1 MYIAPP
7 TPASG
12 RIVSNDIINAFNRG
26 AACMVLVSAIAFAAD
41 PPPGLARKA
50 AERETAS
57 EAVRE
62 KYLYQ
67 QKVLIE
73 EISNRG
79 IKAGEYK
86 ETREILF
93 TPNGGREEKL
103 VGKPSSSL
111 VRLILTEEDFRDLR
125 EIQPLLL
132 TKERLWLYSTTFRG
146 EETVQNTACWVLEVK
161 PRQLL
166 DGQRLFQGLLWI
178 AKDDFS
184 VVQSEGQAVPEILGT
199 KKENLFPRFRTV
211 RHRMPD
217 GYWFPVLTVADDTLP
232 FRNGALRLR
241 MRVEYANYQKFGSDT
256 VIRFDQPPPEEKK
269 P

>member
-1 MYIAPP
+1 MYKAPP
-7 TPASG
+7 TPANG
-12 RIVSNDIINAFNRG
+12 RMIDSDAMSAFIRW
-26 AACMVLVSAIAFAAD
+26 AVCIVLVSAIGWSTD

-50 AERETAS
+50 AERESAS
-57 EAVRE
+57 EAARAQ
-62 KYLYQ
+62 YLYR

-73 EISNRG
+73 EIG
-79 IKAGEYK
+79 PKGGKAGEFR

-93 TPNGGREEKL
+93 SSAGERTETV
-103 VGKPSSSL
+103 VGKASSTL

-132 TKERLWLYSTTFRG
+132 TKERLWLYSTVFRG

-161 PRQLL
+161 PRQIL

-178 AKDDFS
+178 AKSDFS
-184 VVQSEGQAVPEILGT
+184 VIQSEGQAVPEILGT

-217 GYWFPVLTVADDTLP
+217 GFWFPVLTVADDTLS
-232 FRNGALRLR
+232 FRNGPLRLR
-241 MRVEYANYQKFGSDT
+241 MRVEYGNYQKFGSDT
-256 VIRFDQPPPEEKK
+256 VIRFEDKVP
-269 P
+269 

>member
-1 MYIAPP
+1 VPRDAR
-7 TPASG
+7 S
-12 RIVSNDIINAFNRG
+12 AFIRG
-26 AACMVLVSAIAFAAD
+26 AACIVLVSAIAFAAD

-62 KYLYQ
+62 RYMYQ

-73 EISNRG
+73 EIGPKG
-79 IKAGEYK
+79 IKSGEFTEK
-86 ETREILF
+86 REVIF
-93 TPNGGREEKL
+93 SPGGDRTEQVVDK
-103 VGKPSSSL
+103 GHSTL
-111 VRLILTEEDFRDLR
+111 VRLILTDEDFRDLR

-132 TKERLWLYSTTFRG
+132 TKERLWLYSTAYRG
-146 EETVQNTACWVLEVK
+146 EETVQQTPCWVLEIK
-161 PRQLL
+161 PRQIL

-178 AKDDFS
+178 SQSDFS

-199 KKENLFPRFRTV
+199 KKENLFPRFRTI
-211 RHRMPD
+211 RKRMPD
-217 GYWFPVLTVADDTLP
+217 GHWFPALTVADDTLP

-241 MRVEYANYQKFGSDT
+241 MRVEYANYKQFGSDS
-256 VIRFDQPPPEEKK
+256 VIRFDAPPPEGKT

>member
-12 RIVSNDIINAFNRG
+12 RIVSNEIINAFKRG

-132 TKERLWLYSTTFRG
+132 TKERLWLYSSTFRG
-146 EETVQNTACWVLEVK
+146 EETVQNTECWVLEIK

-166 DGQRLFQGLLWI
+166 STASG
-178 AKDDFS
+178 FS
-184 VVQSEGQAVPEILGT
+184 KASYGSPKTTSPSSRARARRSPKSSGRKRKIFSRVSAPCGIVCLTGSG
-199 KKENLFPRFRTV
+199 FR
-211 RHRMPD
+211 
-217 GYWFPVLTVADDTLP
+217 
-232 FRNGALRLR
+232 
-241 MRVEYANYQKFGSDT
+241 S
-256 VIRFDQPPPEEKK
+256 
-269 P
+269 

>member
-1 MYIAPP
+1 
-7 TPASG
+7 
-12 RIVSNDIINAFNRG
+12 
-26 AACMVLVSAIAFAAD
+26 
-41 PPPGLARKA
+41 LARKA

-73 EISNRG
+73 EVSARG
-79 IKAGEYK
+79 AKAGEFR
-86 ETREILF
+86 ETREVVF
-93 TPNGGREEKL
+93 GAGGERTEKV
-103 VGKPSSSL
+103 VGKTSSSL

-132 TKERLWLYSTTFRG
+132 TKERLWLYSTVYRG
-146 EETVQNTACWVLEVK
+146 EETVQGTACWVLEVK
-161 PRQLL
+161 PRQIL
-166 DGQRLFQGLLWI
+166 DGQRLFSGLLWV
-178 AKDDFS
+178 AQSDFS

-217 GYWFPVLTVADDTLP
+217 GFWFPVLTVADDTLP
-232 FRNGALRLR
+232 FRNGPLRLR

-256 VIRFDQPPPEEKK
+256 VIRFDQTPSAEEKK